1 MVAAQRR
8 AGSSPR
14 QNGRRSPERVGDGLH
29 AQRRAGSSPRQN
41 PVKMPGYWPSPYVA
55 QRRAGSSPRQ
65 NQAAHGGR
73 GTALGSLNEGRGVVP
88 AKTHEQDGTASQFG
102 GESLNEGRG
111 VVPAKTLPSDRFSK
125 SPEDAQRRAGS
136 SPRQNQHLSPSRE

>member
-88 AKTHEQDGTASQFG
+88 AKTHPSQ
-102 GESLNEGRG
+102 
-111 VVPAKTLPSDRFSK
+111 RFSK